1 MLDGNYVTVVSDLH
15 YCVICLDVYQSPADL
30 DRPLSV
36 YAFSTSWCPS
46 DMYIKL
52 HLRTV
57 GSRPTSKTMKRTF
70 YCSIFKIYWQRT
82 AFTQCTFTYESMVRW
97 A

>member
-1 MLDGNYVTVVSDLH
+1 MSRGFAYLDM
-15 YCVICLDVYQSPADL
+15 
-30 DRPLSV
+30 PLSV

-52 HLRTV
+52 HLCRV
-57 GSRPTSKTMKRTF
+57 LEASGSIIRGKFADPFSYLSRSTSIEPEASSTLQR
-70 YCSIFKIYWQRT
+70 CSFMYM
-82 AFTQCTFTYESMVRW
+82 SMGHHDVLD